1 MDESANEGAGEREPL
16 GPNAAQAPANQAA
29 APKSA
34 AAKQPQAKPHQAAGA
49 ADNGKDDDDRL
60 PVVWSPKL
68 DAGDDIATEPAQ
80 AEADDEPWSFAHGFE
95 HEAMK
100 DEQSANGASAQSSR
114 SLRFALLAAS
124 LAVAAAVGSFAGT
137 HWMLGVGH
145 SADRAVGAK
154 AEIADANTVQALKA
168 QIAELNAL
176 KASLDASTRG
186 SSAQI
191 GKLADRLDRLE
202 HAQAE
207 PTAKLAHISDAI
219 DRLEKRTAALPAAA
233 PETTGSIATNPP
245 PPPAAQAAGA
255 ATTDAKLPS
264 NVLHEW
270 VVQGVQNGR
279 ALVENRYGGMF
290 DVAMGSILPGLGRV
304 DAIKRQDGEWIV
316 VTPRG
321 LITSTGR

>member
-1 MDESANEGAGEREPL
+1 MDESAKEGAGEREPQQ
-16 GPNAAQAPANQAA
+16 PDATKAPANEAG
-29 APKSA
+29 APQSA
-34 AAKQPQAKPHQAAGA
+34 EATQNAGA
-49 ADNGKDDDDRL
+49 ADQRADDDDRL

-68 DAGDDIATEPAQ
+68 DAGEEITGEPAAQ
-80 AEADDEPWSFAHGFE
+80 PEADDELWSFARGFE
-95 HEAMK
+95 HDARKE
-100 DEQSANGASAQSSR
+100 EQAAAAGSAGSSR

-124 LAVAAAVGSFAGT
+124 LAIAAAVGSFAGT
-137 HWMLGVGH
+137 HWMFGTGR
-145 SADRAVGAK
+145 SADRAVSAK
-154 AEIADANTVQALKA
+154 SEIADANTVQALKA
-168 QIAELNAL
+168 EIAELNAL

-207 PTAKLAHISDAI
+207 PAAKLAHIADAV
-219 DRLEKRTAALPAAA
+219 DRLEKRAVAPAAA
-233 PETTGSIATNPP
+233 ETTGSIAGNSPAP
-245 PPPAAQAAGA
+245 QPAAAA
-255 ATTDAKLPS
+255 DAKQPT

>member
-1 MDESANEGAGEREPL
+1 MDESAKEGAGEREPH
-16 GPNAAQAPANQAA
+16 GPEAAKAPANEAA
-29 APKSA
+29 ASKSA
-34 AAKQPQAKPHQAAGA
+34 EAQPHQKAGA
-49 ADNGKDDDDRL
+49 VDDDRL

-68 DAGDDIATEPAQ
+68 HAGDDIAAEPAQ

-100 DEQSANGASAQSSR
+100 EKQAAAAASAAPSR
-114 SLRFALLAAS
+114 SMRFALLAAS
-124 LAVAAAVGSFAGT
+124 VAIAAAVGSFAGT
-137 HWMLGVGH
+137 HWMIGAGH

-168 QIAELNAL
+168 EIAELNAL

-207 PTAKLAHISDAI
+207 PAAKLAHISDAV

-233 PETTGSIATNPP
+233 PETTGSIATNS
-245 PPPAAQAAGA
+245 PAAQPASA
-255 ATTDAKLPS
+255 ATADAKLPS

>member
-1 MDESANEGAGEREPL
+1 MDESAKEGAGEREPL
-16 GPNAAQAPANQAA
+16 GPDAAKAPANDAA

-34 AAKQPQAKPHQAAGA
+34 EAKPHQATGA
-49 ADNGKDDDDRL
+49 ADTGKDDDRL

-68 DAGDDIATEPAQ
+68 DAGDDIAAEPAQ
-80 AEADDEPWSFAHGFE
+80 GEPSDGPWAFAHGLE
-95 HEAMK
+95 YEGMN
-100 DEQSANGASAQSSR
+100 DEQAAAGASARSSR

-124 LAVAAAVGSFAGT
+124 VAIAAAVGSFAGS
-137 HWMLGVGH
+137 HWILGAGRSV
-145 SADRAVGAK
+145 AAK
-154 AEIADANTVQALKA
+154 AAIADASTVQALKA
-168 QIAELNAL
+168 EIAELNAL

-186 SSAQI
+186 SGAQI

-207 PTAKLAHISDAI
+207 PAAKLAHIADAV
-219 DRLEKRTAALPAAA
+219 DRLEKRTAVAPAAA
-233 PETTGSIATNPP
+233 PETTGSIAAN
-245 PPPAAQAAGA
+245 PPAAASSAPPADTKQ
-255 ATTDAKLPS
+255 PS

-270 VVQGVQNGR
+270 VVQNVQSGR

-304 DAIKRQDGEWIV
+304 DAIKRQDGEWVV

>member
-1 MDESANEGAGEREPL
+1 MDESAKEGAGEREPRE
-16 GPNAAQAPANQAA
+16 PDAAKAPANQAA

-34 AAKQPQAKPHQAAGA
+34 AAGA
-49 ADNGKDDDDRL
+49 ADHGKDDDDRL

-68 DAGDDIATEPAQ
+68 DAGDDIAAEPAQ

-100 DEQSANGASAQSSR
+100 DEQAAAAASARSSR

-124 LAVAAAVGSFAGT
+124 VAVAAAVGSFAGT
-137 HWMLGVGH
+137 HWMFGAGH
-145 SADRAVGAK
+145 GADRALTAK
-154 AEIADANTVQALKA
+154 SQSADAGTVQALKA
-168 QIAELNAL
+168 EIAELNAL
-176 KASLDASTRG
+176 KASLDASSRG

-207 PTAKLAHISDAI
+207 PAAKLAHIADAV
-219 DRLEKRTAALPAAA
+219 DRLEKRTAALAAA
-233 PETTGSIATNPP
+233 PETTGSIVANA
-245 PPPAAQAAGA
+245 PAAQPAAA
-255 ATTDAKLPS
+255 ADLKQPG

-290 DVAMGSILPGLGRV
+290 YVAMGSILPGLGRV
-304 DAIKRQDGEWIV
+304 DAVKRQDGEWIV

-321 LITSTGR
+321 VITSTGR

>member
-1 MDESANEGAGEREPL
+1 MDESAKEGAGEREPH
-16 GPNAAQAPANQAA
+16 GPDAARAPANQAA
-29 APKSA
+29 APKPA
-34 AAKQPQAKPHQAAGA
+34 EAGA
-49 ADNGKDDDDRL
+49 ADHGKDDDDRL

-68 DAGDDIATEPAQ
+68 DPGDEIAAEPAQ
-80 AEADDEPWSFAHGFE
+80 AETDDEPWSFAHGFE

-100 DEQSANGASAQSSR
+100 DEQAAAAASAASSR
-114 SLRFALLAAS
+114 SMRFALLAAS
-124 LAVAAAVGSFAGT
+124 VAIAAAVGSFTGT
-137 HWMLGVGH
+137 HWMVGAGR

-154 AEIADANTVQALKA
+154 AEIADGNTVQTLKA
-168 QIAELNAL
+168 EIAELNAL
-176 KASLDASTRG
+176 KASLDSSTRG

-207 PTAKLAHISDAI
+207 PAAKLAHISDAV
-219 DRLEKRTAALPAAA
+219 DRLEKRTAALPAAS

-245 PPPAAQAAGA
+245 PSAAQPAVMAP
-255 ATTDAKLPS
+255 DAKQPT

-279 ALVENRYGGMF
+279 ALVENRYGGTF
-290 DVAMGSILPGLGRV
+290 YVAMGSILPGLGRV
-304 DAIKRQDGEWIV
+304 DAVKRQDGEWIV

>member
-1 MDESANEGAGEREPL
+1 MDESAKEGAGEREPL
-16 GPNAAQAPANQAA
+16 GPDAAKARANEAA

-34 AAKQPQAKPHQAAGA
+34 EAKQPQAKPHQAAGA

-68 DAGDDIATEPAQ
+68 DAGDDIAAEPAR
-80 AEADDEPWSFAHGFE
+80 AEADDEPWSFAHGFA

-100 DEQSANGASAQSSR
+100 EEQAASGASAQSSR

-124 LAVAAAVGSFAGT
+124 VSIAAAVGSFAGT
-137 HWMLGVGH
+137 HWMFGAGH
-145 SADRAVGAK
+145 GADRAVGAK
-154 AEIADANTVQALKA
+154 AEIADANTLQALKA
-168 QIAELNAL
+168 EVAELNAL

-207 PTAKLAHISDAI
+207 PAAKLAHIADAV
-219 DRLEKRTAALPAAA
+219 DRLEKRTAALPATTA
-233 PETTGSIATNPP
+233 PETTGSIAAN
-245 PPPAAQAAGA
+245 PPAAPPAAA
-255 ATTDAKLPS
+255 ADAKQPT

>member
-1 MDESANEGAGEREPL
+1 MDESAKEGAGEREPRE
-16 GPNAAQAPANQAA
+16 PNAAKAPANEAA
-29 APKSA
+29 ASKPA
-34 AAKQPQAKPHQAAGA
+34 EAQPHQKAGA
-49 ADNGKDDDDRL
+49 ADHGKDDDDRL

-68 DAGDDIATEPAQ
+68 DAGDDIAAEPAQ

-100 DEQSANGASAQSSR
+100 DEQAAAAASAQSSR

-124 LAVAAAVGSFAGT
+124 VAVAAAVGSFAGT
-137 HWMLGVGH
+137 HWMYGAGRG
-145 SADRAVGAK
+145 ADRALAAK
-154 AEIADANTVQALKA
+154 SQTADAGTVQALKA
-168 QIAELNAL
+168 EIAELNAL
-176 KASLDASTRG
+176 KASLDASSRG

-207 PTAKLAHISDAI
+207 PAAKLAHIADAV
-219 DRLEKRTAALPAAA
+219 DRLEKRTAALPAA
-233 PETTGSIATNPP
+233 PETTGSIAANA
-245 PPPAAQAAGA
+245 PAAQPAAA
-255 ATTDAKLPS
+255 ADVKQPS
-264 NVLHEW
+264 TVLHEW

-304 DAIKRQDGEWIV
+304 DSIKRQDGEWIV

>member
-1 MDESANEGAGEREPL
+1 MDESAKEGAGEREPQQ
-16 GPNAAQAPANQAA
+16 PDAAKAPANQAA

-34 AAKQPQAKPHQAAGA
+34 EAKQPQAKPHQAAGG
-49 ADNGKDDDDRL
+49 ADHGKADDDRL

-68 DAGDDIATEPAQ
+68 DAGDDIVAEPAQ
-80 AEADDEPWSFAHGFE
+80 AEADDELWSFAHGFE

-100 DEQSANGASAQSSR
+100 EEQGAAAASASSSR
-114 SLRFALLAAS
+114 SMRFALLAAS
-124 LAVAAAVGSFAGT
+124 VAIAAAVGSFTGT
-137 HWMLGVGH
+137 HWMIGAGH

-168 QIAELNAL
+168 EIAELNAL

-207 PTAKLAHISDAI
+207 PAAKLAHIADAI
-219 DRLEKRTAALPAAA
+219 DRLEKRTAALPAA
-233 PETTGSIATNPP
+233 PETTGSIAAN
-245 PPPAAQAAGA
+245 PAAAQGSAAA
-255 ATTDAKLPS
+255 DVKQPS

-270 VVQGVQNGR
+270 VVQGVQGGR

-290 DVAMGSILPGLGRV
+290 DVAMGSVLPGLGRV

>member
-1 MDESANEGAGEREPL
+1 MDESAKEGAGEREPH
-16 GPNAAQAPANQAA
+16 GPEAAKAPANEAA
-29 APKSA
+29 ASKSA
-34 AAKQPQAKPHQAAGA
+34 EAQPHQKAGA
-49 ADNGKDDDDRL
+49 VDDDRL

-68 DAGDDIATEPAQ
+68 HAGDDIAAEPAQ

-100 DEQSANGASAQSSR
+100 EKQAAAAASAASSR
-114 SLRFALLAAS
+114 SMRFALLAAS
-124 LAVAAAVGSFAGT
+124 VAIAAAVGSFAGT
-137 HWMLGVGH
+137 HWMIGAGH

-168 QIAELNAL
+168 EIAELNAL

-207 PTAKLAHISDAI
+207 PAAKLAHISDAV

-233 PETTGSIATNPP
+233 PETTGSIATNS
-245 PPPAAQAAGA
+245 PAAQPASA
-255 ATTDAKLPS
+255 ATPDAKLPS

>member
-1 MDESANEGAGEREPL
+1 MDESAKEGAGEREPH
-16 GPNAAQAPANQAA
+16 GPEAAKAPANEAA
-29 APKSA
+29 ASKSA
-34 AAKQPQAKPHQAAGA
+34 EAQPHQKAGA
-49 ADNGKDDDDRL
+49 VDDDRL

-68 DAGDDIATEPAQ
+68 DAGDDIAAEPAQ

-100 DEQSANGASAQSSR
+100 EKQAAAAASAASSR
-114 SLRFALLAAS
+114 SMRFALLAAS
-124 LAVAAAVGSFAGT
+124 VAIAAAVGSFAGT
-137 HWMLGVGH
+137 HWMIGAGH

-168 QIAELNAL
+168 EIAELNAL

-207 PTAKLAHISDAI
+207 PAAKLAHISDAV

-233 PETTGSIATNPP
+233 PETTGSIATNS
-245 PPPAAQAAGA
+245 PAAQPASA
-255 ATTDAKLPS
+255 ATADAKLPS

>member
-1 MDESANEGAGEREPL
+1 MDESAKEGAGEREPQQ
-16 GPNAAQAPANQAA
+16 PDAAKAPANE
-29 APKSA
+29 PKSDA
-34 AAKQPQAKPHQAAGA
+34 AKPHQTAAA
-49 ADNGKDDDDRL
+49 ADNGKDDDRL
-60 PVVWSPKL
+60 PVVWSPRL
-68 DAGDDIATEPAQ
+68 DAGDDIAAEPAQ
-80 AEADDEPWSFAHGFE
+80 READDEPWSFTHGFE
-95 HEAMK
+95 QEAMK
-100 DEQSANGASAQSSR
+100 EEQGAGAASAESSR

-124 LAVAAAVGSFAGT
+124 VAIAAAVGSFAGT
-137 HWMLGVGH
+137 HWMVGAGH
-145 SADRAVGAK
+145 SAGAK
-154 AEIADANTVQALKA
+154 SEIADANTVQALKA
-168 QIAELNAL
+168 EIAELNAL

-191 GKLADRLDRLE
+191 GKLGDRLDRLE

-207 PTAKLAHISDAI
+207 PTAKLAHIADAV

-233 PETTGSIATNPP
+233 PETTGSIATSPP
-245 PPPAAQAAGA
+245 SPPAAQPAGA
-255 ATTDAKLPS
+255 AAADLKLPT

-270 VVQGVQNGR
+270 VVQNVQGGR